1 MQLRLVPNLEEQQIA
16 HEEHLGSGNK
26 ERQDIRVYDR
36 ILLLVL
42 EKLDART
49 RNDRITV
56 IMIRWLREQ
65 V

>member
-1 MQLRLVPNLEEQQIA
+1 MQLRLVPNLEEQQIS

-26 ERQDIRVYDR
+26 EQQDIRVYDR
-36 ILLLVL
+36 ILLPVL
-42 EKLDART
+42 EKIDART